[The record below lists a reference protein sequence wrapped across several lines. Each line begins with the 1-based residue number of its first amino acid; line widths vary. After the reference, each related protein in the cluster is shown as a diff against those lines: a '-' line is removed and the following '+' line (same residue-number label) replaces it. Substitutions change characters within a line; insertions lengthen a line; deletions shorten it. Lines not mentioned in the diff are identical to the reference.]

1 MFSYNITW
9 GATAKEVERSN
20 FFQEVPRVL
29 KRYWPTFLI
38 CTVIVAGMIIMAT
51 PVVPPEWQVTGD
63 SWAVILPLAYVFNF
77 FRRFNFSSYQL

>member
-20 FFQEVPRVL
+20 FWVEVPKIL

-38 CTVIVAGMIIMAT
+38 CFSLIVGMIILAT
-51 PVVPPEWQVTGD
+51 PLVPPEWQVNGD
-63 SWAVILPLAYVFNF
+63 AWAVVLPL
-77 FRRFNFSSYQL
+77 S